1 MDTTQQQPTA
11 PVSAAAAAKA
21 AAVARLQN
29 RDYYVVIDKSGSME
43 EADTANGKSR
53 WDYCQESTI
62 ALAKKLNE
70 FDPDGIT
77 VVPFSSQAKM
87 YPNTTPDKVKDVFA
101 ENWPAGSTNLAAAL
115 QVCFDDYV
123 ANKKAKNAKP
133 NGIMI
138 VCVTDGEPDNED
150 AVASSIVKFTKQ
162 LDHDDEAGISFLQV
176 GKCAKAA
183 AYLKRLDDHLEK
195 EGAKFDI
202 VNAKT
207 VDDLENVTLID
218 AMIAALDE

>member
-1 MDTTQQQPTA
+1 MA
-11 PVSAAAAAKA
+11 EAAAQIE
-21 AAVARLQN
+21 RLKN

-43 EADTANGKSR
+43 ESDTPSGQTR
-53 WDYCQESTI
+53 WEYCQESTQAI
-62 ALAKKLNE
+62 ARKLNE

-77 VVPFSSQAKM
+77 VVPFSGTHKF
-87 YPNTTPDKVKDVFA
+87 YPNTTPDKVKDVFR
-101 ENWPAGSTNLAAAL
+101 ENSPMGGTNLAPAL
-115 QVCFDDYV
+115 QACFNDYLEGKRKGT
-123 ANKKAKNAKP
+123 AKA

-138 VCVTDGEPDNED
+138 VVVTDGQPNDED
-150 AVASSIVKFTKQ
+150 EVAQAIVKFTKQ
-162 LDHDDEAGISFLQV
+162 IDHDDEAGISLLQV
-176 GKCAKAA
+176 GKDPHAA

-207 VDDLENVTLID
+207 VDDLENIPLID

>member
-1 MDTTQQQPTA
+1 MDTQKNTTPT
-11 PVSAAAAAKA
+11 SKDAAI
-21 AAVARLQN
+21 ARLSN

-43 EADTANGKSR
+43 EKDTPSGVSR

-77 VVPFSSQAKM
+77 VVPFASTHKF
-87 YPNTTPDKVKDVFA
+87 YPNTTPDKVKDVFK
-101 ENWPAGSTNLAAAL
+101 ENWPQGGTELAPAL
-115 QVCFDDYV
+115 QACFDDYI
-123 ANKKAKNAKP
+123 ANKRKGIQKK

-138 VCVTDGEPDNED
+138 VVVTDGQPNNED
-150 AVASSIVKFTKQ
+150 AVAKTIVGFTKFI
-162 LDHDDEAGISFLQV
+162 DHDDEAGISFLQV
-176 GKCAKAA
+176 GKDAHAA
-183 AYLKRLDDHLEK
+183 SYLKRLDDHLEA

-202 VNAKT
+202 VNSKT
-207 VDDLENVTLID
+207 MEDLENVPLID

>member
-1 MDTTQQQPTA
+1 MEITTNTD
-11 PVSAAAAAKA
+11 AKSKA
-21 AAVARLQN
+21 ISRLQN
-29 RDYYVVIDKSGSME
+29 RDYYIVIDKSGSMSE
-43 EADTANGKSR
+43 TDTANGKTR

-62 ALAKKLNE
+62 ALSKRLND

-77 VVPFSSQAKM
+77 VVPFSGSHKL
-87 YPNTTPDKVKDVFA
+87 YPNTTPDKVKDVFG
-101 ENWPAGSTNLAAAL
+101 ENWPAGGTNLAGAL
-115 QVCFDDYV
+115 QACFGDYLT
-123 ANKKAKNAKP
+123 AKSKGMAKS
-133 NGIMI
+133 NGLMI
-138 VCVTDGEPDNED
+138 VCVTDGVPDDED
-150 AVASSIVKFTKQ
+150 AVAKNIVNFTKK

-176 GKCAKAA
+176 GKDAHAA

-207 VDDLENVTLID
+207 VDDLENISLID